1 MKSRIS
7 CFIKAAGVVFLMIL
21 MSQGNVYALGKVGKK
36 KQEKKQTISTQEVR
50 QAAIP
55 RLVDLGAEKCI
66 PCKMM
71 APILEELKAEYQ
83 GKMDVI
89 FIDVWQ
95 EPKKSREYGVRMIP
109 TQIFYA
115 PEGKELSRHQGFISK
130 EDILATW
137 KKLGY
142 EFVD

>member
-1 MKSRIS
+1 
-7 CFIKAAGVVFLMIL
+7 MIL